1 MGEGVPQFSASNND
15 NEVDNGERF
24 NDTLTWV
31 NGHHSLSFGF
41 DFRNQ
46 NFSRLGGNNDS
57 GTYNFARAET
67 AATQALNGTSGNG
80 IAGFM
85 LGVLDNSNAFVPAHT
100 PRWISQYYGAF
111 VQDDWKVTPHF
122 TMNVGLR
129 WDVDVPRRESY
140 ANTSN
145 FSPAVQNLA
154 AGNIPGGMVFG
165 NTCNCNARWAD
176 TKYHDVAPRIGFA
189 YNPNGG
195 KTVIRGSYGILY
207 SPLQYTDFGG
217 NQVQGY
223 SGTPT
228 FTSPNGLDPA
238 FNWDNGFPSFAPP
251 PFLDPSVANIGN
263 PNWIQPR
270 FGQPGIIQT
279 WSFQLQRQVT
289 KDMVASLGYVANR
302 GQNLRS
308 AIMNWN
314 NIPVQ
319 DLQLGTA
326 LNQPVSN
333 NSLGVSAPYSGF
345 FNDWGSGAPVWRALR
360 PYPQNDFIYMDVLQN
375 IGQSTYQSL
384 QATLERRLS
393 AGLSIQTSFTWA
405 KTITDAD
412 SILPGLNGGIAQVQN
427 TANLNDEK
435 ALSSQDVPYIF
446 TAAVLYEL
454 PFGKGKSMLNHG
466 IGGAILGGWHLGTV
480 LRYQSG
486 VPISFGCASGIPGW
500 QNCIRFNRQ
509 NELSPLNPAVS
520 NGSFNPFTQNFFLPV
535 CNFAGE
541 AGCAFGDPNTELTGA
556 TSGVTVQQSRG
567 GAYYFGDYP
576 RNNGDARSPNY
587 YNEDFS
593 VLRNFAIHERLTFQ
607 LKAEFLNAVNR
618 HIFSV
623 PDANPYDATFG
634 QVNSTIDQ
642 QRIIQFTGRITF

>member
-1 MGEGVPQFSASNND
+1 
-15 NEVDNGERF
+15 
-24 NDTLTWV
+24 
-31 NGHHSLSFGF
+31 
-41 DFRNQ
+41 
-46 NFSRLGGNNDS
+46 
-57 GTYNFARAET
+57 
-67 AATQALNGTSGNG
+67 LNGTSGNG
-80 IAGFM
+80 IASFM
-85 LGVLDNSNAFVPAHT
+85 LGALDNSNALVPAHT
-100 PRWISQYYGAF
+100 PRWISQYYAAF
-111 VQDDWKVTPHF
+111 VQDDWKVTPRF
-122 TMNVGLR
+122 TLNLGLR

-145 FSPAVQNLA
+145 FSPTVANPS

-176 TKYHDVAPRIGFA
+176 TKYHDLAPRIGFA
-189 YNPNGG
+189 FNPSGG

-228 FTSPNGLDPA
+228 FTTPNGLDPA

-251 PFLDPSVANIGN
+251 PFLNASVANLGN

-279 WSFQLQRQVT
+279 WNFQLQRQIS
-289 KDMVASLGYVANR
+289 KDMVATLGYVANR

-308 AIMNWN
+308 ALMNWN

-333 NSLGVSAPYSGF
+333 NTLGVTAPYSGF
-345 FNDWGSGAPVWRALR
+345 FADWGAGAPVWRALR
-360 PYPQNDFIYMDVLQN
+360 PYPQNDYIYMDVLQN

-384 QATLERRLS
+384 QATLQRRLS
-393 AGLSIQTSFTWA
+393 AGLSLQTSFTWS

-412 SILPGLNGGIAQVQN
+412 SILPGINGGIAQVQN

-435 ALSSQDVPYIF
+435 ALSSQDVPYVF

-466 IGGAILGGWHLGTV
+466 VGAAVLGGWQVGTV

-486 VPISFGCASGIPGW
+486 VPISFGCAAGVPGW

-509 NELSPLNPAVS
+509 NGLSPLNPSVGD
-520 NGSFNPFTQNFFLPV
+520 GSFNPFTQRYFLPV
-535 CNFAGE
+535 CNFSGE
-541 AGCAFGDPNTELTGA
+541 SGCAFGDPNTELTSA
-556 TSGVTVQQSRG
+556 TSGATVQQARG

-587 YNEDFS
+587 YSEDFS

-607 LKAEFLNAVNR
+607 LKAEFLNAFNR